1 MNSRDAAFDQLLQET
16 LKATAAE
23 DAGAHDDHGTVNG
36 DGSVKG
42 QEDGEEEVDVGR
54 KKRKRTE
61 DDA

>member
-23 DAGAHDDHGTVNG
+23 DAGTHDDHGTING

-54 KKRKRTE
+54 RKRKRTE
-61 DDA
+61 DDS